1 MAIETRISELSVE
14 GEHKII
20 FINRTTVDIN
30 ANSEESLVEVSR
42 ASYAPNVDV
51 SSLEQEIIDL
61 AAENWTSEVVSSYN
75 ELINNLPKNEIEL

>member
-1 MAIETRISELSVE
+1 MAIETRISELSAE

-20 FINRTTVDIN
+20 FIKRTKVDIDTDGK
-30 ANSEESLVEVSR
+30 ETIIEVSR
-42 ASYAPNVDV
+42 SSYAPNVDV

-61 AAENWTSEVVSSYN
+61 AAENWTSEIVSSYN

>member
-1 MAIETRISELSVE
+1 MAIETRISELSAE

-20 FINRTTVDIN
+20 FIKRTKVDIDTDGK
-30 ANSEESLVEVSR
+30 ETIIEVSR
-42 ASYAPNVDV
+42 SSYDPNVDV

-61 AAENWTSEVVSSYN
+61 AAENWTNEVVSSYN

>member
-20 FINRTTVDIN
+20 FIKRTKVDIDTDGK
-30 ANSEESLVEVSR
+30 ETIIEVSR

>member
-1 MAIETRISELSVE
+1 MAIETRISELSAE

-20 FINRTTVDIN
+20 FIKRTKVDIDTDGK
-30 ANSEESLVEVSR
+30 ETIIEVSR
-42 ASYAPNVDV
+42 SSYAPNVDV

-61 AAENWTSEVVSSYN
+61 AAENWTNEVVSSYN